1 MRIATFNLENLDL
14 PLGPRATVL
23 RPALERLRADIV
35 CLQEVNGQHVRGEHG
50 RRLLALDELLD
61 GTPYAA
67 FHRAATMAGDGAGV
81 LDVHNLVT
89 LSRYPVLSS
98 RQVQHD
104 LVAPLEGRLVTAS
117 PSSSQQQ
124 AIRFDR
130 PILVTEIACGGTPLH
145 VINVHLRA
153 PLATAIPGGK
163 SAPFAWKTVSQWAE
177 GYHLSAVKRSG
188 QALEL
193 RLVID
198 QMLDRDAGTHILA
211 VGDFNAEDHETP
223 LRIAIGAAEDTGN
236 QLLTARALIALDRG
250 IDDSRR
256 FSILHHGRP
265 QMVDHIL
272 ASHALSGHFRSIEV
286 HNEGLSDEALGFA
299 KHVEAMGS
307 YHAALVAEFEM

>member
-1 MRIATFNLENLDL
+1 MRIATFNVENLDL
-14 PLGPRATVL
+14 PLGQRAAVL
-23 RPALERLRADIV
+23 RPALERLRADII

-50 RRLLALDELLD
+50 RRLLALDALLE
-61 GTPYAA
+61 GTPFAA
-67 FHRAATMAGDGAGV
+67 FHRASTSAGDGAGA

-89 LSRYPVLSS
+89 LSRYPIRQS

-104 LVAPLEGRLVTAS
+104 LVAPLEGRLATAS
-117 PSSSQQQ
+117 PSSREPQP
-124 AIRFDR
+124 IRFDR
-130 PILVTEIACGGTPLH
+130 PILVTEIACGPTPLH

-163 SAPFAWKTVSQWAE
+163 LAPFAWKTVSQWAE
-177 GYHLSAVKRSG
+177 GYHLSAIKRSG

-198 QMLDRDAGTHILA
+198 QLLDRDSGAHLLA

-236 QLLTARALIALDRG
+236 ALLTARALIALDRG
-250 IDDSRR
+250 IDEGRR

-265 QMVDHIL
+265 QMVDHML
-272 ASHALSGHFRSIEV
+272 ASHALYGHFRSIEV

-299 KHVEAMGS
+299 KNIDAMGS